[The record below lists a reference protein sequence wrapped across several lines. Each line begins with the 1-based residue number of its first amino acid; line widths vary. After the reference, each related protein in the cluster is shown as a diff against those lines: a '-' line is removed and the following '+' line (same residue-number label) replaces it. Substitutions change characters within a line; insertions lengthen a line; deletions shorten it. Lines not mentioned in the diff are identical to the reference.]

1 MSVPSGNS
9 PSPSGILNLFF
20 SAIERFAYRRSL
32 LVIAVALVLALLSV
46 WVTAEKL
53 TFKTGRGDLVAKG
66 LPYVERYEN
75 YRAQFEDLDGMVV
88 VVEGET
94 SASMAD
100 FAEALAVKLQAKSHL
115 FSEVVYKI
123 DTRYFRSR
131 FLLYLDQEELATLA
145 GKLENHQGF
154 LESVN
159 DAPGLHSLLSS
170 INAEISSGMVD
181 SLLTDFLGGD
191 DEKEGNDAGD
201 LNLLIRLLEEM
212 TRSLTGET
220 GYRSPWQALFTG
232 GGDSLREKGYM
243 VSENGDLLFMLVVPN
258 EDETSFTGYKD
269 AVAQARQYIAET
281 KKDFPGITVGL
292 TGEDV
297 ISSDEMLTTQADIE
311 TASKIALTG
320 VALLLII
327 AYKGVVKPLLAVFCL
342 LLALCW
348 TMGFTTL
355 TIGHLNILSV
365 VFTTILIGLGIDFG
379 IHILERFKEERLNGH
394 AILEALQK
402 TVQGTGRG
410 NFSGAITTAMAFGAM
425 VLTDFIGIVE
435 LGWIAGWGILFC
447 MIAMLLVLPALITLE
462 EKWRKPHYVR
472 DVQEVQEKSKT
483 AKSGLWV
490 DKLFDHYY
498 LIIGLCTVLVL
509 IASVSLKDL
518 SFDYNLLNLQAK
530 GTEAVQYEMKILESA
545 GRSAWSAA
553 MLADSLEEV
562 QQKERQ
568 LAALP
573 TVARF
578 ESISVVVSKHQEENL
593 HFIQENLAPLLQEL
607 AVEPEDVDFSF
618 KTLNKSLK
626 RIQFKLQGRDEGG
639 DPLDPVRVARNRLRN
654 FLAENKNVE
663 PGLATSR
670 LEKFST
676 LLFADY
682 RDLIE
687 ELKANAEPQPVKLEE
702 LPPKLRARYIS
713 KKGKYVIHV
722 FPSVDIWDQDERQ
735 KYLNDL
741 RSVDPNVTGTAVHM
755 FESTRMM
762 TEGYVNGGIYAMTAI
777 IIYLFFM
784 FRNLRTVFFV
794 LLPVLVG
801 SIWTVGVMD
810 LIGLKLNMANMV
822 ILPLILGIGVVN
834 GIHITHRYREEE
846 DKHASVLG
854 KSTGQAVVLSSFTT
868 MIGFG
873 SMMVA
878 DHSGVYSLG
887 LVLTLG
893 VFNCLIA
900 SITFLPALLKLS
912 TAKNWKV

>member
-1 MSVPSGNS
+1 MAHFPRRFA
-9 PSPSGILNLFF
+9 GILNRFF
-20 SAIERFAYRRSL
+20 FVIERFAYRRSL
-32 LVIAVALVLALLSV
+32 LVISVSLVLAILSL
-46 WVTAEKL
+46 WVTAQKL

-66 LPYVERYEN
+66 LPYVEQYKN
-75 YRAQFEDLDGMVV
+75 YREQFEDLEGMVV
-88 VVEGET
+88 VVEGKNP
-94 SASMAD
+94 ADMAG
-100 FAEALAVKLQAKSHL
+100 FAEALAIKLQAQSHL
-115 FSEVVYKI
+115 FSQVVYKI
-123 DTRYFRSR
+123 DTHYFRSR
-131 FLLYLDQEELATLA
+131 FLLYLNQDELQSLTR
-145 GKLENHQGF
+145 KLVDHQGF

-159 DAPGLHSLLSS
+159 GAPGLHTLLSS

-191 DEKEGNDAGD
+191 DEEETADAGG
-201 LNLLIRLLEEM
+201 LSLLIRLLEEM
-212 TRSLTGET
+212 TRHLMGET

-232 GGDSLREKGYM
+232 SGDSLREKGYM
-243 VSENGDLLFMLVVPN
+243 VSENDDLLFILVVPN

-269 AVAQARQYIAET
+269 AVALARQYIAET
-281 KKDFPGITVGL
+281 QKDFPDITVGL
-292 TGEDV
+292 TGEEV
-297 ISSDEMLTTQADIE
+297 ISSDEMVTTQADVE

-320 VALLLII
+320 VALLFII
-327 AYKGVVKPLLAVFCL
+327 AYRGVVKPLLAVFCL

-348 TMGFTTL
+348 TIGFTTL
-355 TIGHLNILSV
+355 TIGHLNILSI

-379 IHILERFKEERLNGH
+379 IHILERYKEERLKGNE
-394 AILEALQK
+394 ILEALQK

-447 MIAMLLVLPALITLE
+447 MVAMLLVLPALITLE
-462 EKWRKPHYVR
+462 EKWRKPHYA
-472 DVQEVQEKSKT
+472 QEKT
-483 AKSGLWV
+483 ATPKQKQWV

-518 SFDYNLLNLQAK
+518 RFDYNLLNLQAK

-562 QQKERQ
+562 QQKELQ
-568 LAALP
+568 LKALP

-578 ESISVVVSKHQEENL
+578 ESISVVIPEHQEENL
-593 HFIQENLAPLLQEL
+593 LTIRKDLAPLLKEL
-607 AVEPEDVDFSF
+607 EVEPEDVAFSL
-618 KTLNKSLK
+618 KALNKTLK
-626 RIQFKLQGRDEGG
+626 RIQFKLQGREEGG
-639 DPLDPVRVARNRLRN
+639 DPLDPVRVAGNRLRN
-654 FLAENKNVE
+654 FLEKSQKIE
-663 PGLATSR
+663 QGLAESR
-670 LEKFST
+670 LENFSA
-676 LLFADY
+676 LLFTDY
-682 RDLIE
+682 RDLMD
-687 ELKANAEPQPVKLEE
+687 ELKANAEPRLVRLEE
-702 LPPKLRARYIS
+702 IPPKLRERYIS
-713 KKGKYVIHV
+713 KKGKYVIHIY
-722 FPSVDIWDQDERQ
+722 PSVDIWDLDERR

-755 FESTRMM
+755 FESTRLM
-762 TEGYVNGGIYAMTAI
+762 TEGYVKGGLYAMTAI
-777 IIYLFFM
+777 IFYVFFM
-784 FRNLRTVFFV
+784 FRNVRTVFFV
-794 LLPVLVG
+794 LLPVLAG
-801 SIWTVGVMD
+801 SIWTVGVME
-810 LIGLKLNMANMV
+810 LIGLKLNMANLV
-822 ILPLILGIGVVN
+822 ILPLILGVGVVN

-873 SMMVA
+873 SLMVA
-878 DHSGVYSLG
+878 DHSGVFSLG
-887 LVLTLG
+887 LVLTIG

-912 TAKNWKV
+912 TAKNWRV

>member
-1 MSVPSGNS
+1 MAHFPRRFA
-9 PSPSGILNLFF
+9 GILNRFF
-20 SAIERFAYRRSL
+20 FVIERFAYRRSL
-32 LVIAVALVLALLSV
+32 LVISVSLVLAILSL
-46 WVTAEKL
+46 WVTAQKL

-66 LPYVERYEN
+66 LPYVEQYKN
-75 YRAQFEDLDGMVV
+75 YREQFEDLEGMVV
-88 VVEGET
+88 VVEGKNP
-94 SASMAD
+94 ADMAG
-100 FAEALAVKLQAKSHL
+100 FAEALAIKLQAQSHL
-115 FSEVVYKI
+115 FSQVVYKI
-123 DTRYFRSR
+123 DTHYFRSR
-131 FLLYLDQEELATLA
+131 FLLYLNQDELQSLTR
-145 GKLENHQGF
+145 KLVDHQGF

-159 DAPGLHSLLSS
+159 GAPGLHTLLSS

-191 DEKEGNDAGD
+191 DEEETADAGG
-201 LNLLIRLLEEM
+201 LSLLIRLLEEM
-212 TRSLTGET
+212 TQHLMGET

-232 GGDSLREKGYM
+232 SGDSLREKGYM
-243 VSENGDLLFMLVVPN
+243 VSENDDLLFILVVPN

-269 AVAQARQYIAET
+269 AVALARQYIAET
-281 KKDFPGITVGL
+281 QKDFPDITVGL
-292 TGEDV
+292 TGEEV
-297 ISSDEMLTTQADIE
+297 ISSDEMVTTQADVE

-320 VALLLII
+320 VALLFII
-327 AYKGVVKPLLAVFCL
+327 AYRGVVKPLLAVFCL

-348 TMGFTTL
+348 TIGFTTL
-355 TIGHLNILSV
+355 TIGHLNILSI

-379 IHILERFKEERLNGH
+379 IHILERYKEERLKGNE
-394 AILEALQK
+394 ILEALQK

-447 MIAMLLVLPALITLE
+447 MVAMLLVLPALITLE
-462 EKWRKPHYVR
+462 EKWRKPHYA
-472 DVQEVQEKSKT
+472 QEKT
-483 AKSGLWV
+483 ATPKQKQWV

-518 SFDYNLLNLQAK
+518 RFDYNLLNLQAK

-562 QQKERQ
+562 QQKELQ
-568 LAALP
+568 LKALP

-578 ESISVVVSKHQEENL
+578 ESISVVIPEHQEENL
-593 HFIQENLAPLLQEL
+593 LTIRKDLAPLLKEL
-607 AVEPEDVDFSF
+607 EVEPEDVAFSL
-618 KTLNKSLK
+618 KALNKTLK
-626 RIQFKLQGRDEGG
+626 RIQFKLQGREEGG
-639 DPLDPVRVARNRLRN
+639 DSLDPVRVAGNRLRN
-654 FLAENKNVE
+654 FLEKSQKIE
-663 PGLATSR
+663 QGLAESR
-670 LEKFST
+670 LENFST
-676 LLFADY
+676 LLFTDY
-682 RDLIE
+682 RDLMD
-687 ELKANAEPQPVKLEE
+687 ELKANAEPRLVRLEE
-702 LPPKLRARYIS
+702 IPQKLRERYIS
-713 KKGKYVIHV
+713 KKGKYVIHIY
-722 FPSVDIWDQDERQ
+722 PSVDIWDLDERR

-755 FESTRMM
+755 FESTRLM
-762 TEGYVNGGIYAMTAI
+762 TEGYVKGGLYAMTAI
-777 IIYLFFM
+777 IIYLFFL
-784 FRNLRTVFFV
+784 FRNARTVFFV
-794 LLPVLVG
+794 LLPVLAG
-801 SIWTVGVMD
+801 SIWTVGVME
-810 LIGLKLNMANMV
+810 LIGLKLNMANLV
-822 ILPLILGIGVVN
+822 ILPLILGVGVVN

-873 SMMVA
+873 SLMVA
-878 DHSGVYSLG
+878 DHSGVFSLG
-887 LVLTLG
+887 LVLTIG

-912 TAKNWKV
+912 TAKNWRV